1 MASAKKTPNPIDID
15 VGARVRLRRN
25 MIGLSQ
31 EKLGES
37 LGVTFQQVQKYEK
50 GTNRISAS
58 KMQKISEIL
67 KTPVSF
73 FFGADQAGSSQESGF
88 AETGESNYIAD
99 YLSTPEDIQLF
110 KAFSKIDDPKVRKN
124 IINMVRSFM
133 PEKE

>member
-1 MASAKKTPNPIDID
+1 MADTKKTPNPIDIQ

-25 MIGLSQ
+25 MLGLSQ

-58 KMQKISEIL
+58 KMQKISDIL

-73 FFGADQAGSSQESGF
+73 FFQGESGSSMQENGF
-88 AETGESNYIAD
+88 SENGDSDYVVD
-99 YLSTPEDIQLF
+99 YLSTPDDIQLF
-110 KAFSKIDDPKVRKN
+110 KAFSKIKDPKVRKN
-124 IINMVRSFM
+124 IINMVRSFAD
-133 PEKE
+133 EKE